1 MTQNTKHALKRIG
14 KGAFWTL
21 VTAGGYFLAK
31 GALHVILDR
40 LEPEEQ
46 PQQKKARKGED
57 ASTGRDGRGRAS
69 VVAGQTQN
77 RSDDHPER
85 HTQG

>member
-1 MTQNTKHALKRIG
+1 MTQSTKHALKRIG

-31 GALHVILDR
+31 GALHVILNR

-57 ASTGRDGRGRAS
+57 LSGSGDGSGRAS
-69 VVAGQTQN
+69 VAAGQAQN
-77 RSDDHPER
+77 RSDNHPER